1 MTAARRLGRLGL
13 ATLVAFVAVGAA
25 PALAVE
31 PPIIAPGALPPGGAA
46 APPEPTDQK
55 LLCAK
60 PTTAPGTDYLEP
72 SPGQAMLELAT
83 AWKFSRGAGQTV
95 AVIDTG
101 VTRHPRLPRVQPG
114 GDYVSTGDGTADC
127 DGHGTLVAGI
137 IAAQPSASDAFAG
150 VAPDASII
158 AIRQTSAAFEKRS
171 PARGSESGAI
181 GTGYGSVRTMAS
193 AVLRAVELGATVI
206 NISEVAC
213 AAAGTDLR
221 DQSLGA
227 AIRYAYDHNVVVVA
241 AAGNLGADSS
251 CATQNPPAV
260 AGHGW
265 DAVATVASPAWFAP
279 QLLTV
284 GAVDSRTGRPAGF
297 SLHGPWV
304 SVAAP
309 GTGIVSLDSA
319 PGSGH
324 LVNAQ
329 PGRDGLVTIDGTS
342 FAAPYVAGVAAL
354 VRAKYPSLTAAE
366 VIDRIT
372 ATAHAPGTGR
382 DDAIGYGVIDA
393 VAALTD
399 QIPREHRSDT
409 AGRAIDPPAPA
420 TGNGGVARVVA
431 ISGAVGCLLAV
442 VAAVAISAPR
452 NRRRRLRPDEY

>member
-1 MTAARRLGRLGL
+1 MAL
-13 ATLVAFVAVGAA
+13 ATFAVMSAA

-31 PPIIAPGALPPGGAA
+31 PPVIVPGAVPPVAA
-46 APPEPTDQK
+46 PAPPEPTEQK

-72 SPGQAMLELAT
+72 GPAQSILDLGT
-83 AWKFSRGAGQTV
+83 AWKFSRGAGQRV

-137 IAAQPSASDAFAG
+137 IAAQPSTSDAFAG
-150 VAPDASII
+150 VAPEASII

-171 PARGSESGAI
+171 PATGSESGAI
-181 GTGYGSVRTMAS
+181 GTGYGTVRTMAA
-193 AVLRAVELGATVI
+193 AVMHAVELGATVI

-213 AAAGTDLR
+213 APAGTDLR

-227 AIRYAYDHNVVVVA
+227 AIEYAYSHDVVVVA
-241 AAGNLGADSS
+241 AAGNLGGESS
-251 CATQNPPAV
+251 CSAQNPPAIT
-260 AGHGW
+260 GDGW
-265 DAVATVASPAWFAP
+265 RATTTVASPAWFAP
-279 QLLTV
+279 RLLAV
-284 GAVDSRTGRPAGF
+284 GAVDSRTGRPAAF

-309 GTGIVSLDSA
+309 GTGIISLDST
-319 PGSGH
+319 PGSGR

-354 VRAKYPSLTAAE
+354 VRARFPALTAAE
-366 VIDRIT
+366 VINRIT

-382 DDAIGYGVIDA
+382 DDAIGYGVVDP

-399 QIPREHRSDT
+399 LIPRDVRPGAAS
-409 AGRAIDPPAPA
+409 RAIAPPAPEPQA
-420 TGNGGVARVVA
+420 GGLGRTVA
-431 ISGAVGCLLAV
+431 IVGAVGSLLAV
-442 VAAVAISAPR
+442 IAGVAISAPR
-452 NRRRRLRPDEY
+452 HRRRRLRPDEY